1 VPGVN
6 ELARLALV
14 GVVGGLGVFVLISP
28 VAVLL
33 QRRRFGRWRPLRL
46 IGVASICVYT
56 MALAGLTVAPAYE
69 VAVTCSRRV
78 GGELRAVPFDAIA
91 QILEAHRAGAT
102 GIGLLIA
109 WPTLQLIANI
119 VLFVPLGAILRGVF
133 RLDVTT
139 ALAMGVMLSVLIE
152 ATQYTGAWG
161 LYPCG
166 VRIADIDDVFSN
178 SVGAWIGAMLAPL
191 LTRLGVP
198 LFGREE
204 RHWSRTGELDAL
216 EDIAERD
223 DSGRRR

>member
-46 IGVASICVYT
+46 IGVAAICVYT

-91 QILEAHRAGAT
+91 QILDAYREGAT

-178 SVGAWIGAMLAPL
+178 SLGAWIGAMLAPL

-204 RHWSRTGELDAL
+204 RHWSRTGEIDVL
-216 EDIAERD
+216 EDIAGRD
-223 DSGRRR
+223 HSGRRR

>member
-1 VPGVN
+1 MN

-46 IGVASICVYT
+46 IGVAAICVYT

-78 GGELRAVPFDAIA
+78 GGELRAVPFHAITQIIDAYS
-91 QILEAHRAGAT
+91 AGTT

-178 SVGAWIGAMLAPL
+178 SLGAWIGAMLAPL

-204 RHWSRTGELDAL
+204 RHWSRTGEIDVL
-216 EDIAERD
+216 EDIAGRD